1 MKTIATYARVST
13 RQQEQQGTIQ
23 SQIAALTAYAS
34 AQGWEIAPD
43 HAYVDAGYS
52 GARLDR
58 PGLEQLRDA
67 AWRGELD
74 AVLILAPDR
83 LARHYAYQYVVVEEL
98 ERVGCRV
105 IFVNGPFDTSP
116 EQRLVREVQGLFAEF
131 ERAAL
136 QERSRRGKLHA
147 ARQGRFFTGA
157 GAYGYTYLKAHDGQP
172 GRCVINEAEATIV
185 RQMFSWLIEEQLS
198 TQGIARRLTDQHV
211 PTRHGHVPW
220 SPASVHKILSNPLY
234 TGKHYYNRSEN
245 APDDAPAGRRS
256 TKQPRRRLRPR
267 DEWIAVPWPA
277 IVSEEVFAMAARQ
290 MQLNRERSP
299 RRTRYQYL
307 LQGLLICG
315 YCGRRLGGHAGAAS
329 GRYECTRRRSLEPA
343 ERRCHLRSI
352 SQADIEPMVWAHIV
366 ALLEQ
371 PVVLLQYLE
380 QQRAEDGPEVSDGQ
394 RELRRLQRQQAVL
407 RREEQRLI
415 DAYQVGALEVEELRE
430 RRQRLRD
437 AGQQL
442 QQREELVRWQVAQVE
457 QRASVTETVQAFCE
471 RLRAQ
476 LVEPYFALKQQVLRL
491 VVERITVTDDEIVI
505 QHIIPTDPSSR
516 LYLRPSAVSS
526 KVVGNALQY

>member
-34 AQGWEIAPD
+34 AQGWDLAPD

-58 PGLEQLRDA
+58 PGLEHLRDA

-98 ERVGCRV
+98 ERAGCRV

-157 GAYGYTYLKAHDGQP
+157 GAYGYTYLKAQDGQP

-185 RQMFSWLIEEQLS
+185 RQMFSWLIGEQLS
-198 TQGIARRLTDQHV
+198 TQGIAQRLTNQQV
-211 PTRHGHVPW
+211 PTRHGQVPW

-234 TGKHYYNRSEN
+234 TGTHYYNRSEN
-245 APDDAPAGRRS
+245 APDDTPGGRRA
-256 TKQPRRRLRPR
+256 TKTPRRRLRPR

-277 IVSEEVFAMAARQ
+277 LISEELFAMAARQ

-315 YCGRRLGGHAGAAS
+315 SCGRRLGGHAGAAS
-329 GRYECTRRRSLEPA
+329 GRYECTRRRSLEPP
-343 ERRCHLRSI
+343 ERRCSLRSI
-352 SQADIEPMVWAHIV
+352 SQLDIEPVVWAHIV

-371 PVVLLQYLE
+371 PAVLLRYVE

-394 RELRRLQRQQAVL
+394 RELRRLQRQQAAL

-442 QQREELVRWQVAQVE
+442 QQREELVWRQLAQVE
-457 QRASVTETVQAFCE
+457 EMASVTEMVEAFCE

-476 LVEPYFALKQQVLRL
+476 LVEPSFALKRQVLRL

-505 QHIIPTDPSSR
+505 QHIIPVDPSSR
-516 LYLRPSAVSS
+516 LYLRPS
-526 KVVGNALQY
+526 GP